1 MAGADRMTIEEVV
14 RKVLLDEHADVI
26 REAVKAV
33 AAEMMELEV
42 SELIGAGRGERRPE
56 DRATH
61 RNGYRARRWD
71 TRAGEL
77 ELQIPKLRQG
87 SYFPSF
93 LEPRKR
99 SEQALLAV
107 VQQAYVLGV
116 STRRV
121 DQLVERLGLR
131 ISKSDVSRVC
141 EGLDEHVEAFRTRP
155 LEGRYPYLFLDAKME
170 KVRDGGR
177 VVAKALVVAHGV
189 HESGRREILS
199 IDVGEAE
206 TEAFWTEFLRG
217 LVKRGLTGVQLA
229 ISDAHAGLKAAI
241 AKVLGCSWQR
251 CTVHFLRDCL
261 GHARKD
267 QHGLLAALIRP
278 IFNAET
284 LEQARDRL
292 SEAVAHLDG
301 RMGKVASML
310 EDAEP
315 DILAFYAFPAGHWT
329 QAPVHEPARAL
340 QQGDRPAHR
349 RRRHLPQRRCPR
361 PPRRDAL
368 HRAKRR
374 MAGRPRLPQRRKHQR
389 GPRRPRTELSGPA
402 ARETTQSPNRGKGG
416 SRAPV
421 GLSRPRHHRRD
432 ERSALTPPPGT

>member
-42 SELIGAGRGERRPE
+42 SELIGAERGERRPQ

-61 RNGYRARRWD
+61 RNGYRPRRWD
-71 TRAGEL
+71 TRAGEV
-77 ELQIPKLRQG
+77 ELQIPKIRQG

-93 LEPRKR
+93 LEPRRR

-107 VQQAYVLGV
+107 VQQAYVCGV

-121 DQLVERLGLR
+121 DQLVESLGLR
-131 ISKSDVSRVC
+131 ISKSEVSRVC
-141 EGLDEHVEAFRTRP
+141 GALDEHVDAFRTRP
-155 LEGRYPYLFLDAKME
+155 LEGRYPYLFLDAKVE

-177 VVAKALVVAHGV
+177 VVNKALVIAHGV
-189 HESGRREILS
+189 HETGRREILS

-217 LVKRGLTGVQLA
+217 LVKRGLVGVQLA

-241 AKVLGCSWQR
+241 AKVMGCAWQR

-261 GHARKD
+261 GHARKH
-267 QHGLLAALIRP
+267 QHGLLGALIRP
-278 IFNAET
+278 IFNADS
-284 LEQARDRL
+284 LAQARDRL

-301 RMGKVASML
+301 RLGKVAALL

-315 DILAFYAFPAGHWT
+315 DILAFYAFPSSHWRKLRSTNPLERFNKEIGRRTDVVGIFPNDQSLVRLAGMLCIEQNDEWLVGRGYLSAESISLALAGPDDHT
-329 QAPVHEPARAL
+329 PKQESEEVPELQAA
-340 QQGDRPAHR
+340 
-349 RRRHLPQRRCPR
+349 
-361 PPRRDAL
+361 
-368 HRAKRR
+368 
-374 MAGRPRLPQRRKHQR
+374 
-389 GPRRPRTELSGPA
+389 
-402 ARETTQSPNRGKGG
+402 
-416 SRAPV
+416 
-421 GLSRPRHHRRD
+421 
-432 ERSALTPPPGT
+432 